1 MIFVVITG
9 HEELKEAVLSCIKT
23 LMHSC
28 FTEVIESLYVRE
40 NASKIGQGILLS
52 LTIARTEKSRSLR

>member
-1 MIFVVITG
+1 MIFIVIVG
-9 HEELKEAVLSCIKT
+9 HEELKEIVLSCIKT

-28 FTEVIESLYVRE
+28 FTEVIESLYTRE

-52 LTIARTEKSRSLR
+52 VTIGRIEKSRSLR

>member
-1 MIFVVITG
+1 MIVG

-23 LMHSC
+23 LIHSC
-28 FTEVIESLYVRE
+28 FTDVLEIIYTRE

-52 LTIARTEKSRSLR
+52 MTIGRFEKSGSLR